1 MLPYADKRMPSLLTY
16 CILFMTMLG
25 AVTLRLRWPRL
36 SARSRLV
43 LKLMGVVALAPALLS
58 MATKWDVMNHRV
70 WMVEGWTRMVAC
82 QFAIVFF
89 TLLRPRF
96 LTVATAVVLIPFTFS
111 TVVTGPLSDLFRSML
126 YRQQH
131 IGDRY
136 YLDTH
141 PWESGSGANSG
152 VDFDLYYMRSPT
164 AYVRRAITGT
174 RLYNSQCRTDETYA
188 TLSPETHTVTVFCP
202 PLAAAS
208 VATAGA
214 VNAASGTELRYYI
227 PRGALSPELRRQW
240 REDPHPHLDEE
251 RPRR

>member
-1 MLPYADKRMPSLLTY
+1 ML
-16 CILFMTMLG
+16 C
-25 AVTLRLRWPRL
+25 AVALRLWWPRM
-36 SARSRLV
+36 SARQQLIF
-43 LKLMGVVALAPALLS
+43 KLTAVVALAPALLS

-70 WMVEGWTRMVAC
+70 WMVEGWIRMVAC

-89 TLLRPRF
+89 TMLQPRF
-96 LTVATAVVLIPFTFS
+96 LTVATAVVLIPLTFS
-111 TVVTGPLSDLFRSML
+111 TVVTGPLSDLFRPML

-164 AYVRRAITGT
+164 APLRRAIIGT
-174 RLYNSQCRTDETYA
+174 RLYNSQCRTDATYA
-188 TLSPETHTVTVFCP
+188 TLAPETHTVTVHCP
-202 PLAAAS
+202 PLATADTS
-208 VATAGA
+208 TAGTEH
-214 VNAASGTELRYYI
+214 AASGTELRYYI
-227 PRGALSPELRRQW
+227 PCGALSPELRRKW

-251 RPRR
+251 RPHR